1 MRLLIVSLAL
11 LYLTYPCAGQSPH
24 PAQPPVS
31 YTIALPARP
40 FGIVTSADG
49 AWVFVGL
56 TYDSGAGGIAVVKRS
71 GAGYAV
77 ARVIP
82 LAYAAT
88 GLALTHDG
96 NLLIAAAG
104 PEVYFLDLSGVSSG
118 GASAITAGY
127 SMSDGPNAGSIW
139 VSVTPDDQTL
149 FVCDENTGQLTV
161 IDLKSARLNGFSA
174 ASVLGTILLGAAPT
188 ATVFS
193 PDGQWAYTTVEVV
206 SSALGWS
213 KTCTQEGSTSPALV
227 NSQGAVVMFN
237 VATAVSQPS
246 QAVTLFGQFVPA
258 GCSPVRLAF
267 SPDGLTL
274 YVTAR
279 NNNEVLALD
288 VSKFA
293 SDPMH
298 AVIGAAPVG
307 PRPVPVAWI
316 NSGAQIVVGNSN
328 RFLAPGSMQSLDVVD
343 AELLRAGAGAAAV
356 IRTVP
361 TGSFPR
367 AFMLSPDGKTLF
379 LSNYDSNTLQV
390 MDAGRLGEADRGR
403 SGPGH

>member
-1 MRLLIVSLAL
+1 MRLLTVSLAL
-11 LYLTYPCAGQSPH
+11 LYLTYPCAGQTPH

-31 YTIALPARP
+31 YTITLPARP

-49 AWVFVGL
+49 AWVFAGL
-56 TYDSGAGGIAVVKRS
+56 TYDSGAGGIAVVQRS
-71 GAGYAV
+71 GVGYALAGV
-77 ARVIP
+77 VP

-104 PEVYFLDLSGVSSG
+104 PEVYFLDVSGVSSG
-118 GASAITAGY
+118 GASAITASY
-127 SMSDGPNAGSIW
+127 SMSDGPNAGSVWASI
-139 VSVTPDDQTL
+139 TPDDQTL
-149 FVCDENTGQLTV
+149 FVCDEDTGQLTV
-161 IDLKSARLNGFSA
+161 INLKAARLNGFSA
-174 ASVLGTILLGAAPT
+174 TSVLGTILLGAAPT

-193 PDGQWAYTTVEVV
+193 ADGQWAYTTVEMVP
-206 SSALGWS
+206 SAFGWS
-213 KTCTQEGSTSPALV
+213 KTCTEEGSTSPALV

-246 QAVTLFGQFVPA
+246 QAVTSFRQFVPA

-267 SPDGLTL
+267 SPDGLVL

-288 VSKFA
+288 ASRFA

-307 PRPVPVAWI
+307 SAPVPVACI

-328 RFLAPGSMQSLDVVD
+328 RFLAPGSPQTLDVVD
-343 AELLRAGAGAAAV
+343 AGLLRAGAGAAAV
-356 IRTVP
+356 IRTIP
-361 TGSFPR
+361 AGSFPR
-367 AFMLSPDGKTLF
+367 ALTLSPDGGMLF
-379 LSNYDSNTLQV
+379 LSNYGSNTLQV
-390 MDAGRLGEADRGR
+390 MDARRLGEADRGR
-403 SGPGH
+403 PGPGQ